1 MKRIATILIA
11 VCSVL
16 TVFAQNTLKANVAT
30 SNNTTLN
37 VRIGNVIYQYPASQA
52 GEMIFSSGT
61 DLTIQD
67 KTYTLADVSEMYVDD
82 SEVTDNLVSV
92 AYNGTSAS
100 VKVAG
105 NVAKYVDVTMDGAR
119 VNIIQNS
126 LLDASAGEI
135 TYALSGSSSNGQF
148 VMTGEYK
155 ATVELNSL
163 TLTSTSGPAVHI
175 KDGKRID
182 LVVNGTNTLC
192 DAANGTHK
200 ATLHIKGHTEVKGDG
215 TLTIKGLTDH
225 AFKGNEYVL
234 LKKTFTGKLIIAGA
248 VSDGLHVDQYFEQ
261 RAGTVNIS
269 GTGDDAIQVDYAV
282 DDAGNIEN
290 DEENTGKAV
299 IADGT
304 LTITTSAD
312 AAKGIKAEGDVNIS
326 GGTVNVTQSGSI
338 VVGTD
343 DISYS
348 AAVRSE
354 GNINI
359 TGGNVTIKSTA
370 DGGRG
375 LNADG
380 AINIDESNATTN
392 IDITANGAG
401 GTAENVGSSSGSTTT
416 ASYRVYVS
424 VPTSGQGGGGFPGGG
439 QQGNSAWKTVYLY
452 KSDGTLVQQL
462 TSTVSK
468 SNGYSTVTFYYYDFG
483 SATSGTYY
491 FKSDNYTSAWGGST
505 SYTIQSASFSAPTSG
520 EDVYYSITNSYSTS
534 GSTRTY
540 SLTNVTSTYSGT
552 SDVSED
558 EGTGYNAAGIKADG
572 NVTIAAGTVKVSN
585 SGTMSKGIKS
595 KATVAVN
602 GGTITLTPTG
612 GMQVINSDASYCAGI
627 KTVNYVQTD
636 GTVTINSSTGAA
648 TRGISATN
656 VQTDGGTLKIT
667 SSSGGQTG
675 SSDSYTAK
683 GIKADT
689 KIAFNAGTIT
699 ITMSGNGGKGIKSSG
714 TYTQG
719 VSGGTGPTLTVTTTG
734 SSYGSSTST
743 GGGGMWGGGGGPG
756 QQSSGSSA
764 KAIKVL
770 GNIYLYGGQTV
781 VNTSTNGAEGL
792 ESKTAVYIEGGN
804 HYFKCYDD
812 CINSSGK
819 IFFNGGVTVCY
830 SNGNDAVDSNAGTAG
845 AITIGNG
852 TVLAYTSAGS
862 PEEGIDCDN
871 NSYIR
876 ITGSGI
882 GLSAGGAQGGGSSS
896 SSISG
901 ATQGYYFSTSSISYT
916 TGRYYTLSDA
926 SGNNLVTYSFEN
938 GVNSTL
944 SLFTAKGM
952 TSGQYFYV
960 TYDTS
965 APTDATTAWHGIYL
979 GSSKAKSNNSVLS
992 AQAK

>member
-1 MKRIATILIA
+1 
-11 VCSVL
+11 
-16 TVFAQNTLKANVAT
+16 
-30 SNNTTLN
+30 
-37 VRIGNVIYQYPASQA
+37 
-52 GEMIFSSGT
+52 
-61 DLTIQD
+61 
-67 KTYTLADVSEMYVDD
+67 
-82 SEVTDNLVSV
+82 
-92 AYNGTSAS
+92 
-100 VKVAG
+100 
-105 NVAKYVDVTMDGAR
+105 
-119 VNIIQNS
+119 
-126 LLDASAGEI
+126 
-135 TYALSGSSSNGQF
+135 
-148 VMTGEYK
+148 
-155 ATVELNSL
+155 
-163 TLTSTSGPAVHI
+163 
-175 KDGKRID
+175 
-182 LVVNGTNTLC
+182 
-192 DAANGTHK
+192 
-200 ATLHIKGHTEVKGDG
+200 
-215 TLTIKGLTDH
+215 
-225 AFKGNEYVL
+225 
-234 LKKTFTGKLIIAGA
+234 
-248 VSDGLHVDQYFEQ
+248 
-261 RAGTVNIS
+261 
-269 GTGDDAIQVDYAV
+269 
-282 DDAGNIEN
+282 
-290 DEENTGKAV
+290 
-299 IADGT
+299 
-304 LTITTSAD
+304 
-312 AAKGIKAEGDVNIS
+312 
-326 GGTVNVTQSGSI
+326 
-338 VVGTD
+338 
-343 DISYS
+343 
-348 AAVRSE
+348 
-354 GNINI
+354 
-359 TGGNVTIKSTA
+359 
-370 DGGRG
+370 
-375 LNADG
+375 
-380 AINIDESNATTN
+380 
-392 IDITANGAG
+392 
-401 GTAENVGSSSGSTTT
+401 
-416 ASYRVYVS
+416 
-424 VPTSGQGGGGFPGGG
+424 
-439 QQGNSAWKTVYLY
+439 
-452 KSDGTLVQQL
+452 
-462 TSTVSK
+462 
-468 SNGYSTVTFYYYDFG
+468 
-483 SATSGTYY
+483 
-491 FKSDNYTSAWGGST
+491 
-505 SYTIQSASFSAPTSG
+505 
-520 EDVYYSITNSYSTS
+520 
-534 GSTRTY
+534 
-540 SLTNVTSTYSGT
+540 
-552 SDVSED
+552 
-558 EGTGYNAAGIKADG
+558 
-572 NVTIAAGTVKVSN
+572 
-585 SGTMSKGIKS
+585 
-595 KATVAVN
+595 
-602 GGTITLTPTG
+602 
-612 GMQVINSDASYCAGI
+612 MQVINSDASYCAGI

-781 VNTSTNGAEGL
+781 VHTSTNGAEGL

-965 APTDATTAWHGIYL
+965 APTDATTAWHGVYL
-979 GSSKAKSNNSVLS
+979 GSSKAKSNNTVLS
-992 AQAK
+992 TKAN